1 MDGTYGVREFV
12 EDARRIMEVPGGV
25 ADREAAVR
33 QLEPL
38 LRRALA
44 GPGWA
49 DPEFATTVEGGRRG
63 FDYYRNPD
71 GSLFVYGVR
80 FRQGSPTP
88 VHDHVTWGLI
98 GVHSGEQRTARYRR
112 RDDGSTPGRCSVE
125 LVADEVLTHGATY
138 PLLPPHDIHSIE
150 VVAPAE
156 GLSIHVLG
164 ADLKLQRRRIFD
176 VAGGTSRRSRASR
189 WHAEPACGNPQRR
202 AGGAAAQPLLLP
214 AAMGLTSSPRP
225 RQA

>member
-1 MDGTYGVREFV
+1 MSMEGTYGVDEFV
-12 EDARRIMEVPGGV
+12 QDARRIMEVPGGIT
-25 ADREAAVR
+25 DREAAVR

-38 LRRALA
+38 LRSALD
-44 GPGWA
+44 GPGWTDERYA
-49 DPEFATTVEGGRRG
+49 AEVDGGRRG

-80 FRQGSPTP
+80 FRQGHPTP

-112 RDDGSTPGRCSVE
+112 RDDGSAPGRCSVE

-138 PLLPPHDIHSIE
+138 PLLPPHDIHRIE
-150 VVAPAE
+150 VLRPEE

-164 ADLKLQRRRIFD
+164 ADLRQQRRRIFD
-176 VAGGTSRRSRASR
+176 VAAGTCEEVEGVTMAR
-189 WHAEPACGNPQRR
+189 
-202 AGGAAAQPLLLP
+202 
-214 AAMGLTSSPRP
+214 
-225 RQA
+225 